1 MKIDLDILTEH
12 DMGDDCPVCRTQDL
26 VDAVLLPAAAA
37 WEQRNGLPRLS
48 LALHGAA
55 GLLGA
60 LLEEG
65 VRRDELERTLAEL
78 LDEIEQQI
86 LEDMT
91 MGGPPQGTA

>member
-1 MKIDLDILTEH
+1 MPINLDTLTEH

-26 VDAVLLPAAAA
+26 VDMVLLPAAAA
-37 WEQRNGLPRLS
+37 WEQRNGLPHLA

-65 VRRDELERTLAEL
+65 ISREEIERMMSGL

-86 LEDMT
+86 LEDTT

>member
-1 MKIDLDILTEH
+1 MKIDLEALTEH
-12 DMGDDCPVCRTQDL
+12 DMGDDCPVCRAQDI

-65 VRRDELERTLAEL
+65 LPRDEIERTLSDL

>member
-1 MKIDLDILTEH
+1 MTIDLNSLTEH
-12 DMGDDCPVCRTQDL
+12 DMGDDCPVCRTQDI

-65 VRRDELERTLAEL
+65 VSRDDLERTLSDL
-78 LDEIEQQI
+78 LDEIEQHI